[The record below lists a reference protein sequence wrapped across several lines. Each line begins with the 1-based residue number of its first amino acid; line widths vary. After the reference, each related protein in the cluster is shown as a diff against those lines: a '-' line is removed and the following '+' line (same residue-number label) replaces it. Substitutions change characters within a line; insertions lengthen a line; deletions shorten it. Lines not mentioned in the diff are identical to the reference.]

1 MLKGTFE
8 INEKIIEE
16 KLISEA
22 ISNVIPVDKF
32 LKNKNL
38 FEENDIETMKKIAVI
53 MDDYSN
59 IGELIVSDR
68 NLKFEYNDTMK
79 KIFLL
84 DLSEK
89 WIAEISMN
97 TAINALEEVS
107 KYEKKYLK
115 SVLDFN
121 EEEIKYSIIDMF
133 SGLMYHKLR
142 STVNIIARLQ
152 EFYQELKEQQSEWR
166 AYGKVE
172 MLRKTLGGKINQDI
186 VTKKDLLDLV
196 SVMPN
201 VQESIIPLLIFEGVN
216 FSKVEEMDEL
226 RYLKVSDVQGNK
238 IIIRGANARVLNID
252 NEVAEALEKAIN
264 AEYLFKTVQHELR
277 YVELEDTEFILRPSI
292 LSRKRKDMSYDV
304 NVMSF
309 RGVYS
314 RFSLCREQIES
325 TMYDVPF
332 SPKAIENFGK
342 VYYVTRYVAD
352 GLDMYEAIRKTLKR
366 FGTWRYGGENENVT
380 PHNVQ
385 LVNRLKN
392 LWLVHSSTNQ

>member
-8 INEKIIEE
+8 INQKVIEIKEIGEK
-16 KLISEA
+16 
-22 ISNVIPVDKF
+22 ISNVISIEKF
-32 LKNKNL
+32 IENKNL
-38 FEENDIETMKKIAVI
+38 FEDNSIEVMKKIAVL
-53 MDDYSN
+53 MDEYGD
-59 IGELIVSDR
+59 IGELIVTERHIDF
-68 NLKFEYNDTMK
+68 KYNDTMK

-107 KYEKKYLK
+107 KYEDKFGK
-115 SVLDFN
+115 SVLDFD

-152 EFYQELKEQQSEWR
+152 EFYKDLKESEYEWR

-172 MLRKTLGGKINQDI
+172 ALRKTLGGKISQDI
-186 VTKKDLLDLV
+186 VTKKDLLNLI

-201 VQESIIPLLIFEGVN
+201 AQESIIPLLIFEGVN

-226 RYLKVSDVQGNK
+226 RYLKASDVQGNK
-238 IIIRGANARVLNID
+238 IIIHGKNSRVLDID

-277 YVELEDTEFILRPSI
+277 YIELEDTEFILRPSI
-292 LSRKRKDMSYDV
+292 LSRKRKDTSYDMS
-304 NVMSF
+304 VMSF

-342 VYYVTRYVAD
+342 VYYVTRYIAD

>member
-22 ISNVIPVDKF
+22 ISKVIPMDKL

-152 EFYQELKEQQSEWR
+152 EFYKELREPKFEWR
-166 AYGKVE
+166 TYGKVE
-172 MLRKTLGGKINQDI
+172 ILRKTLGGKINQDI

-196 SVMPN
+196 SIMPN

-226 RYLKVSDVQGNK
+226 RYLKASDIKGNK
-238 IIIRGANARVLNID
+238 IIIRGANARVLDID

-292 LSRKRKDMSYDV
+292 LSRKRKDTSYDMS
-304 NVMSF
+304 VMSF

-342 VYYVTRYVAD
+342 VYYVTRYIAD

>member
-22 ISNVIPVDKF
+22 ISKVIPMDKL

-121 EEEIKYSIIDMF
+121 E
-133 SGLMYHKLR
+133 
-142 STVNIIARLQ
+142 VNC
-152 EFYQELKEQQSEWR
+152 KM
-166 AYGKVE
+166 K
-172 MLRKTLGGKINQDI
+172 
-186 VTKKDLLDLV
+186 
-196 SVMPN
+196 
-201 VQESIIPLLIFEGVN
+201 
-216 FSKVEEMDEL
+216 
-226 RYLKVSDVQGNK
+226 
-238 IIIRGANARVLNID
+238 
-252 NEVAEALEKAIN
+252 
-264 AEYLFKTVQHELR
+264 
-277 YVELEDTEFILRPSI
+277 
-292 LSRKRKDMSYDV
+292 
-304 NVMSF
+304 
-309 RGVYS
+309 
-314 RFSLCREQIES
+314 C
-325 TMYDVPF
+325 
-332 SPKAIENFGK
+332 
-342 VYYVTRYVAD
+342 
-352 GLDMYEAIRKTLKR
+352 IRK
-366 FGTWRYGGENENVT
+366 
-380 PHNVQ
+380 
-385 LVNRLKN
+385 
-392 LWLVHSSTNQ
+392 

>member
-1 MLKGTFE
+1 MLKGTFK
-8 INEKIIEE
+8 INEEITENKVAIEAIGR
-16 KLISEA
+16 LISIE
-22 ISNVIPVDKF
+22 KF

-38 FEENDIETMKKIAVI
+38 FENSDIETMKKVAMI
-53 MDDYSN
+53 MDNYSDV
-59 IGELIVSDR
+59 GELIVSER
-68 NLKFEYNDTMK
+68 EINFNYNDTMK
-79 KIFLL
+79 KVFLL

-107 KYEKKYLK
+107 AYEKKYMK

-152 EFYQELKEQQSEWR
+152 EFYKEVKEPQFEWR
-166 AYGKVE
+166 AYGKVD
-172 MLRKTLGGKINQDI
+172 MLRKTLGGTISQDI
-186 VTKKDLLDLV
+186 VTKKDLLNLV

-216 FSKVEEMDEL
+216 FSKVEEVDEL
-226 RYLKVSDVQGNK
+226 RYLKVSDIQGNK
-238 IIIRGANARVLNID
+238 IIIRGTNARVLDID
-252 NEVAEALEKAIN
+252 NDVAEALEKAIN

-277 YVELEDTEFILRPSI
+277 YIELEDTEFILRPSI
-292 LSRKRKDMSYDV
+292 LSRKRKDTSYDMD
-304 NVMSF
+304 VMSF

-332 SPKAIENFGK
+332 SPKAVENFGK
-342 VYYVTRYVAD
+342 VYYVTRYIAD
-352 GLDMYEAIRKTLKR
+352 GLNMYEAIRQTLKR
-366 FGTWRYGGENENVT
+366 FGTWRYGGVNENVN

-392 LWLVHSSTNQ
+392 LWLVHSSANQ